1 MKNIAFLA
9 AALAVM
15 PAAPVAA
22 QSVPTSV
29 QLTVC
34 FTPPE
39 SCGAAIIDRIK
50 QAKREIRV
58 QAYGFTHKR
67 ILAALAAAKRRGVDV
82 AVILDKTNDR
92 SGAGR
97 SSYGGATYMAHAGV
111 PVWIDDR
118 VAIAHNKVMIIDR
131 RLIVGGSFNY
141 TAAADTKNAE
151 NVTFTESAEAANLFL
166 SNWERR
172 RNASRRLLVP

>member
-1 MKNIAFLA
+1 LKNIAFLA

-22 QSVPTSV
+22 QSVPANV

-39 SCGAAIIDRIK
+39 SCGAAIIERIQ

-58 QAYGFTHKR
+58 QAYGFTHKG

-92 SGAGR
+92 AAAGR

-111 PVWIDDR
+111 PVWVDDQ

-131 RLIVGGSFNY
+131 RLVVGGSFNY

-151 NVTFTESAEAANLFL
+151 NVTFTFSAEAANLFL
-166 SNWERR
+166 ANWQRR
-172 RNASRRLLVP
+172 REASRHFVSP